1 MIIKYQPGSVL
12 VGFQSIFAQRRAGP
26 LWVGDCLDSYCDW
39 TGDFFTSQ
47 SVSAVYRDY
56 EIENIKKI
64 CCSCKRCCEERGG
77 NLVRFKCEVH
87 LCVTVLVIGGRRT
100 IACC

>member
-1 MIIKYQPGSVL
+1 MIIKYQPGPVL

-26 LWVGDCLDSYCDW
+26 LWVEDCLDSYYDW
-39 TGDFFTSQ
+39 TGVFFTSQ

-64 CCSCKRCCEERGG
+64 M
-77 NLVRFKCEVH
+77 LQ
-87 LCVTVLVIGGRRT
+87 L
-100 IACC
+100 